1 MSMRTPSL
9 AMAFAAGLSGT
20 ASAATLTGS
29 LAAWQAGVGAAPVTT
44 TATTGLFDPFALNLP
59 TTSVIPL
66 GDGQV
71 LAFSSMAQVTQ
82 PQNGFPYALSDGFA
96 GDLLIPQDAA
106 GQATSATITPA
117 SGSLSAFGFEIVP
130 FSSSVNGPYAFTVSL
145 AGGQA
150 LTESAP
156 GGDFDTGVTTP
167 DFFGYYGGPVASFTI
182 ATSDPN
188 GFAIGSFVDV
198 PEPASAM
205 LLMSAVLGLACLVR
219 RRA

>member
-1 MSMRTPSL
+1 MRIASL
-9 AMAFAAGLSGT
+9 AMALAIGLSGT

-29 LAAWQAGVGAAPVTT
+29 FAAWQAGIGAAPVTT

-66 GDGQV
+66 NDGQA
-71 LAFSSMAQVTQ
+71 LALSSVAQVTQ

-96 GDLLIPQDAA
+96 GDLLIPQTAA

-130 FSSSVNGPYAFTVSL
+130 FSSAVNGPYTFTVTL
-145 AGGQA
+145 AGGQT
-150 LTESAP
+150 LTEGEP
-156 GGDFDTGVTTP
+156 GGDFNTGATTP
-167 DFFGYYGGPVASFTI
+167 GFFGYYGGPVASFTV

-188 GFAIGSFVDV
+188 GFAIGNFVDV

-205 LLMSAVLGLACLVR
+205 LLVSAVLGVACLAR